1 MLHKLKE
8 NLPTI
13 EILLGCIM
21 YLYFV
26 VESTLSI
33 AILWLI
39 LIVYLWLLT
48 SLVLH
53 QYKLNTFI
61 NILCVLGILI
71 SITLFFKIG
80 VEQISGPVGI
90 TYVIGE
96 TTKFGLIPTLGL
108 IGMISASIGVLNLL
122 PIPML
127 DGGHLLSYLLEII
140 LGRRI
145 VNKLNKPMTVLG
157 FAIIATLFSIGFMND
172 IDKIFL

>member
-1 MLHKLKE
+1 MSHKLKE

-48 SLVLH
+48 SLALK

-80 VEQISGPVGI
+80 VEQIPYPEGALIFHIEGI
-90 TYVIGE
+90 T
-96 TTKFGLIPTLGL
+96 KALILFFV
-108 IGMISASIGVLNLL
+108 SS
-122 PIPML
+122 IPMIIRTKEITPL
-127 DGGHLLSYLLEII
+127 INKRQHKRPKLES
-140 LGRRI
+140 
-145 VNKLNKPMTVLG
+145 NKKNNNWEEATIEDLNSG
-157 FAIIATLFSIGFMND
+157 QFEAI
-172 IDKIFL
+172 

>member
-1 MLHKLKE
+1 MYKYMLYKLKE

-48 SLVLH
+48 SLVLQ
-53 QYKLNTFI
+53 QYKINTFI

-80 VEQISGPVGI
+80 VEEIPYPEGALIFHIEGI
-90 TYVIGE
+90 T
-96 TTKFGLIPTLGL
+96 KALILFFV
-108 IGMISASIGVLNLL
+108 SS
-122 PIPML
+122 IPM
-127 DGGHLLSYLLEII
+127 II
-140 LGRRI
+140 RKKEMTQLF
-145 VNKLNKPMTVLG
+145 NKRQHKRPTSESKEKNNNWEEATIEDLNSG
-157 FAIIATLFSIGFMND
+157 QFEAI
-172 IDKIFL
+172 

>member
-1 MLHKLKE
+1 MIVIINIIMYKYMLYKLKE

-39 LIVYLWLLT
+39 LIVYIWLLT
-48 SLVLH
+48 SLALQ

-61 NILCVLGILI
+61 NILCIFGILI

-80 VEQISGPVGI
+80 VEQVPYPEGALIFHIEGI
-90 TYVIGE
+90 T
-96 TTKFGLIPTLGL
+96 KALILFFVSSIP
-108 IGMISASIGVLNLL
+108 MIIRKKEIAPPINKRQHKRAQSASNEKNNNWEEATIEDLNS
-122 PIPML
+122 
-127 DGGHLLSYLLEII
+127 GQFE
-140 LGRRI
+140 
-145 VNKLNKPMTVLG
+145 
-157 FAIIATLFSIGFMND
+157 AI
-172 IDKIFL
+172 

>member
-1 MLHKLKE
+1 MSHKLKE

-39 LIVYLWLLT
+39 LIVYIWLLT
-48 SLVLH
+48 SLALE

-61 NILCVLGILI
+61 NILCIFGILI

-80 VEQISGPVGI
+80 VEQIPYPEGALIFHIEGI
-90 TYVIGE
+90 T
-96 TTKFGLIPTLGL
+96 KALILFF
-108 IGMISASIGVLNLL
+108 ISS
-122 PIPML
+122 IPM
-127 DGGHLLSYLLEII
+127 II
-140 LGRRI
+140 RKKEMTQPF
-145 VNKLNKPMTVLG
+145 NKRQHKRPTSESKEKNNNWEEATIEDLNSG
-157 FAIIATLFSIGFMND
+157 QFEAI
-172 IDKIFL
+172 